1 MYRHFLRICG
11 DPSRA
16 KYALC
21 VFPETGLPFIRTYQS
36 YARYIKAQS
45 GYLSHPDLF
54 VVTFVKHR
62 GQWVYSSLSHT
73 FANASAG
80 LLDSV
85 RRSAVAH
92 VDHCL
97 NKF

>member
-1 MYRHFLRICG
+1 MYRHFLKICG
-11 DPSRA
+11 DLSRA

-21 VFPETGLPFIRTYQS
+21 VFPDTGSPFIRTYQS
-36 YARYIKAQS
+36 YTRYTKAQG
-45 GYLSHPDLF
+45 GYLSRPDWF
-54 VVTFVKHR
+54 VVTFVKYR

-73 FANASAG
+73 FSSASAG

-92 VDHCL
+92 VDCCL